1 MDYIIIT
8 NNELVKNTRENAV
21 FVEGDYIDLLIK
33 LRDYIHIGHKLISY
47 PLGASI
53 RMIYSPVKSV
63 LISSDKGE
71 FDENSLEILEG
82 SIEKYKAIM
91 GDRNIDYKNKGDY
104 EVIDREL
111 LDSAIEENDF
121 IKTINF

>member
-8 NNELVKNTRENAV
+8 NNELVKNTRENSV
-21 FVEGDYIDLLIK
+21 FVEGDYIDLLMK

-82 SIEKYKAIM
+82 SIEKYKAII

-104 EVIDREL
+104 EIVDREL

>member
-21 FVEGDYIDLLIK
+21 FVEGDYIDLLMK

-82 SIEKYKAIM
+82 GIEKYKAIM

-104 EVIDREL
+104 EIIDREL

>member
-21 FVEGDYIDLLIK
+21 FVEGDYIDLLMK

-104 EVIDREL
+104 EIIDREL

>member
-21 FVEGDYIDLLIK
+21 FVEGDYIDLLMK

-82 SIEKYKAIM
+82 GIEKYKAIM